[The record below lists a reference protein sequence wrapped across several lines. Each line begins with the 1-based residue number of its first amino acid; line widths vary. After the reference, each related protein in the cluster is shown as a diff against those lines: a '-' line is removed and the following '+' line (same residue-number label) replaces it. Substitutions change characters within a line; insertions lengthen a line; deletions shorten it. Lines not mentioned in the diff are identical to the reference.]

1 MHAHQPSPED
11 TAGRGARKATA
22 AALTRVRGACALF
35 AALLLLTALSP
46 APASAVRIKDLA
58 NFSGVR
64 DNQLV
69 GYGLVVGLGGT
80 GDTKKSDF
88 TVQSMVNML
97 ENMGVGVDS
106 SKLTPKNIAAA
117 MVTVK
122 MPVSAKPG
130 SKLDV
135 TVSSMGDAKSLQGG
149 ILLMTPMK
157 GIDGQ
162 VYGLAQGA
170 MALGG
175 FSAEGQAA
183 TATKNVVT
191 VGRIPNG
198 CTIERG
204 VPFEFNKQN
213 DLILHLNHN
222 DFSTTQQMVD
232 KINDALGG
240 EFARAIDISTIDL
253 KVPGNYANN
262 LVPFMASIENLEIS
276 PDSPAKIVV
285 DEKTGTVVLGRN
297 VRLSKVAVS
306 HGNLQIVVQESPNVS
321 QPGPFS
327 QGETVVTPQTN
338 IGVKEDNR
346 RLVMIEGATLQ
357 EMIDGLNA
365 IGATPRDLIS
375 ILQTLKASG
384 ALHAELEVI

>member
-1 MHAHQPSPED
+1 MHALSANV
-11 TAGRGARKATA
+11 TASTQDATRA
-22 AALTRVRGACALF
+22 TRPGLYRSTALVLATLLALTFLV
-35 AALLLLTALSP
+35 P
-46 APASAVRIKDLA
+46 APAQAVRIKDIA

-97 ENMGVGVDS
+97 ENMGVGVDVN
-106 SKLTPKNIAAA
+106 KLTPKNVAAIMA
-117 MVTVK
+117 TVK

-135 TVSSMGDAKSLQGG
+135 TVSSLGDAKSLQGG
-149 ILLMTPMK
+149 ILLITPMK

-175 FSAEGQAA
+175 FAAEGQAA
-183 TATKNVVT
+183 SAQKNTVT
-191 VGRIPNG
+191 VARIPNG

-204 VPFEFNKQN
+204 VPFEFNRQE

-222 DFSTTQQMVD
+222 DFTTTQQMVN
-232 KINDALGG
+232 KINDTLGG
-240 EFARAIDISTIDL
+240 EFARAMDISTIEL
-253 KVPGNYANN
+253 KVPGNFTNN

-338 IGVKEDNR
+338 IGVKEENR

-384 ALHAELEVI
+384 ALFAELEVI

>member
-1 MHAHQPSPED
+1 
-11 TAGRGARKATA
+11 
-22 AALTRVRGACALF
+22 LCALL
-35 AALLLLTALSP
+35 AALLVWSASLP
-46 APASAVRIKDLA
+46 APALAVRIKDLA

-80 GDTKKSDF
+80 GDSKKSDF
-88 TVQSMVNML
+88 TIQSMVNML

-106 SKLTPKNIAAA
+106 TKLTPKNVAAA

-162 VYGLAQGA
+162 VYGLSQGA
-170 MALGG
+170 LALGG

-204 VPFEFNKQN
+204 VPFEFNKQD
-213 DLILHLNHN
+213 DLILHINHN